1 MLAGRD
7 AAPGTWSARGV
18 LKLSDRRLW
27 GFDDEERK
35 VLLNATTGI
44 PELAEV
50 VARAKRHEEIEG
62 LWVVTATGHEL
73 DDFYSLV
80 QALMD
85 ATRSRKRLELLEGML
100 ATLCHSIDGF

>member
-7 AAPGTWSARGV
+7 ADRGAWSARGV
-18 LKLSDRRLW
+18 LKLSYRRLW
-27 GFDDEERK
+27 GFDDERK
-35 VLLNATTGI
+35 VLLGATTGL
-44 PELAEV
+44 PELAEI

-62 LWVVTATGHEL
+62 LWVVMATGHEL

-100 ATLCHSIDGF
+100 ATLCQSIDGF